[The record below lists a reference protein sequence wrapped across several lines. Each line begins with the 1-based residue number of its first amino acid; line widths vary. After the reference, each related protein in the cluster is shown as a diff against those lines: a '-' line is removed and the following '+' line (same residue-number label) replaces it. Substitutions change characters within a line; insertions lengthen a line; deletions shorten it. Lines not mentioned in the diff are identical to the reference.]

1 MAPFSR
7 SPPPRTTR
15 ATSPRCGLWVL
26 LVLRASSSS
35 ALQPTTRRAFGA
47 GAAATAG
54 SSLVGASPAVAA
66 APAATAPPPA
76 LEIPSAIMPSW
87 TMIVPVVE
95 LDAAVATWTAQ
106 ATEGAYGP
114 VAQALEQLNKGGIL
128 SAKNFYLGIGSK
140 YAATLVY
147 DDFDKGLVE
156 ADKQVRVSS
165 MVLAANAL
173 DAAKKSLSSEF
184 PSDSAKNLKAA
195 GDRLG
200 DFLARVPRKDLER
213 ARGAIANFYAAD
225 ANRDGV
231 VDEAEFYKA
240 GVLTQEEQ
248 LAATWGVWGTTL
260 YQKDLRPLTPST
272 VYLEI
277 RNPPPIPDALK
288 RAIARSEF

>member
-7 SPPPRTTR
+7 SPPPRTTTR
-15 ATSPRCGLWVL
+15 TSPRCGLWVL

-76 LEIPSAIMPSW
+76 LEIPSAITPSW

-184 PSDSAKNLKAA
+184 PSDSAKSLKAA